1 LQVNFTFENGS
12 TRTIFSEVLRDL
24 NHGLDDLNYS
34 LHDLNYGLD
43 IKDQF
48 LPLECQYMNTNAISS
63 IGAGKQPTTPKKHFE
78 LRRIPK
84 SASLRSELL
93 AKSEDLSTAKVKSTK
108 SDFPVLKRFSGNDQ
122 EIKFREIEIHVF
134 YEIKAFA
141 KLIRR
146 LKLAF
151 CKIVQEIKRALGP

>member
-48 LPLECQYMNTNAISS
+48 LPLECQYMNTNAILS
-63 IGAGKQPTTPKKHFE
+63 IGAGKQATPKKHFE

-84 SASLRSELL
+84 FASLRSELL

-108 SDFPVLKRFSGNDQ
+108 SDFPVPKRFSGNDQ
-122 EIKFREIEIHVF
+122 EIKFREI
-134 YEIKAFA
+134 
-141 KLIRR
+141 
-146 LKLAF
+146 
-151 CKIVQEIKRALGP
+151 KRALGP